1 MAIKIFRTTYSDL
14 SKQYAVLALSLLF
27 FHVDYRHLSEGLP
40 LNYFIT
46 AILVDKV
53 PPVTLYDTFSRWSP
67 TVVRPLPEDLLHIH
81 LHPTLAGRVE
91 LAFPHIH
98 TALPSTS

>member
-1 MAIKIFRTTYSDL
+1 MSWCCVCSGAPIFVSIVVIKIFRTTYSDL

-27 FHVDYRHLSEGLP
+27 FQFDYHHLSEGLP

-53 PPVTLYDTFSRWSP
+53 CYM
-67 TVVRPLPEDLLHIH
+67 
-81 LHPTLAGRVE
+81 
-91 LAFPHIH
+91 
-98 TALPSTS
+98 